1 MVGCI
6 TDETELR
13 TTLTLLCRLAKVELK
28 AVRRGLFRESD
39 FGRIIEAAKK
49 LLATPM
55 RLETADSWGC
65 LARAEELAAEGCRTV
80 VIACVDP
87 SVTGESF
94 LELTREHPG
103 LVVLLF
109 RPQDCLEI

>member
-49 LLATPM
+49 LLAMPM
-55 RLETADSWGC
+55 RLETAVRW
-65 LARAEELAAEGCRTV
+65 
-80 VIACVDP
+80 IA
-87 SVTGESF
+87 G
-94 LELTREHPG
+94 R
-103 LVVLLF
+103 
-109 RPQDCLEI
+109 